1 MRCMKALVILAAL
14 AAFPVAAQETV
25 GPSPT
30 LPPPNATPSAVNFS
44 TVVGWPE
51 GRTPTVAEGFE
62 VARYAG
68 GLDYPRWLHVL
79 PNGDVLVSEARTRM
93 KEGGDPETT
102 RGLIASRAM
111 GTSADRITL
120 LRDADRDGV
129 PETRSVLLD
138 KLNQPFGMTL
148 LGNQLYIATTDA
160 VLRYDY
166 REGMTRIE
174 GEGREILDLPAGG
187 YNSHWTR
194 NIVAGPDGRKL
205 YVTVGSASN
214 TGEYG
219 MAEEERR
226 AAILELAPD
235 GTGERIFA
243 SGLRNPNG
251 LDFEPT
257 TGAMW
262 AAVNERDGLGD
273 ELVPDYITSVREAA
287 FYGWPYSYYGQHKDP
302 RLKGQGPD
310 LVAKAVVPD
319 YAVGAHVAALGFTF
333 YDGEAFPERYRGG
346 AFISRH
352 GSWNRAAFS
361 GYDVIFVPFADG
373 HPSGLPQPF
382 LTGFIRDEAK
392 KEVHGRP
399 CGLAVLA
406 DGSLLVADDAGD
418 TVWRVR
424 AKGR

>member
-1 MRCMKALVILAAL
+1 MMWRAILPILAAL
-14 AAFPVAAQETV
+14 ILPAAAQEPV
-25 GPSPT
+25 GPSPR
-30 LPPPNATPSAVNFS
+30 LEQPYATPSAMNFP

-51 GRTPTVAEGFE
+51 GGAPTVPEGFE
-62 VARYAG
+62 VTKYAG

-120 LRDADRDGV
+120 LRDADHDGMA
-129 PETRSVLLD
+129 ETRSVFLEG
-138 KLNQPFGMTL
+138 LNQPFGMAL
-148 LGNQLYIATTDA
+148 LGEHLYVANTDA
-160 VLRYDY
+160 VLRYEY
-166 REGMTRIE
+166 RPGMTRIE
-174 GEGREILDLPAGG
+174 GEGRKLLHLPAGG
-187 YNSHWTR
+187 YNNHWTR
-194 NIVAGPDGRKL
+194 NIVANPDGSRL
-205 YVTVGSASN
+205 YITVGSASN
-214 TGEYG
+214 AGEYG
-219 MAEEERR
+219 MLEEERR

-251 LDFEPT
+251 LDFEPA

-273 ELVPDYITSVREAA
+273 ELVPDYITSVQEGA
-287 FYGWPYSYYGQHKDP
+287 FYGWPYSYYGQHEDP
-302 RLKGQGPD
+302 RLKGQRPD

-333 YDGEAFPERYRGG
+333 YDGRTLPERYRGG
-346 AFISRH
+346 AFVSRH
-352 GSWNRAAFS
+352 GSWNRAEFS

-373 HPSGLPQPF
+373 RPSGPLQPF
-382 LTGFIRDEAK
+382 LTGFVRDEAR

-418 TVWRVR
+418 TIWRVR
-424 AKGR
+424 AKEG